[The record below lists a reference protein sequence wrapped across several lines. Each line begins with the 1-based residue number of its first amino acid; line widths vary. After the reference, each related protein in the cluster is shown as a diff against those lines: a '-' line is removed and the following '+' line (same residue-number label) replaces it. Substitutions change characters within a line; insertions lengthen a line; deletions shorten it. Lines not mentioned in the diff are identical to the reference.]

1 MASAIPISR
10 TSRALLSKGD
20 IINGLYQVEKKLG
33 FGTYGDCYKIC
44 DIFTKQN
51 YAFKIIKN
59 EPRYKKKV
67 MEEIKLLHT
76 LNIADPSLNSNFVI
90 YYDKFIYNNHVV
102 LVFEL
107 LGKDL
112 LEMIKENKYQGFPIE
127 KTREYCFQIL
137 TCLELLDKLKII
149 HTDLKPENIV
159 LDPRT
164 DTLKVIDFGSSFFED
179 GRNRYPIQS
188 SYYRSPDVIIGMP
201 QTTAIDMWSL
211 GCILYEL
218 DTGLPLFAFHNE
230 RDILMSQMELFGL
243 PSKSMLNKSHK
254 EFKKRYFYDN
264 IFKFSCDTK
273 GVERSIGSMSISNK
287 CKSKYPLFLDFI
299 SQTLSMDP
307 NKRITPQDALNHP
320 WIMERYEEEYDDD
333 DEDMDDVEELHCF
346 DTIREEDVDLVNT
359 HIELIQTK

>member
-33 FGTYGDCYKIC
+33 FGTYGDCYEISN
-44 DIFTKQN
+44 IFTKYN
-51 YAFKIIKN
+51 YAIKIIKN
-59 EPRYKKKV
+59 KPEYNKRV
-67 MEEIKLLHT
+67 NEEIKLLHT
-76 LNIADPSLNSNFVI
+76 LKIADPSLNSNFVI

-107 LGKDL
+107 LGKNL
-112 LEMIKENKYQGFPIE
+112 LEMIQDNKYKGFPIE
-127 KTREYCFQIL
+127 QTKEYCFQIL
-137 TCLELLDKLKII
+137 TCLELLDELKII

-179 GRNRYPIQS
+179 RRRNRYPIQS
-188 SYYRSPDVIIGMP
+188 SFYRSPDVIIGMP

-218 DTGLPLFAFHNE
+218 DTGSPLFALDDE
-230 RDILMSQMELFGL
+230 RDIFMSQMELFGL
-243 PSKSMLNKSHK
+243 PSESVLNKSHK
-254 EFKKRYFYDN
+254 EFKKRYFYSN

-273 GVERSIGSMSISNK
+273 GVKHPPGSMSISNK

-299 SQTLSMDP
+299 SKTLSMDP
-307 NKRITPQDALNHP
+307 NKRITPQDALIHP
-320 WIMERYEEEYDDD
+320 WIMERYEEEYD

-359 HIELIQTK
+359 HIELIQTR